1 MDHPSQLGKYPITAV
16 LGEGAMGVVYR
27 AHDPDIGREVA
38 LKTVH
43 AKLLASD
50 QDDPG
55 NAGSDSMA
63 ARFRNEAR
71 AVGRLSHPGI
81 VAIYEY
87 GEDNGT
93 AFIAME
99 YVEGKTLAQLLA
111 NGPPVPEPEILRLM
125 DQLLD
130 ALECA
135 HRFGVW
141 HRDIKP
147 ANLILTASGR
157 VKLTDFGIARIENA
171 GLTLVN
177 AQIGTPGYMA
187 PEQYTGEGVDQR
199 ADLYACGVLLYRLLT
214 GHKPFE
220 GGAASVMFKVMNHDP
235 VPPSQITD
243 GIRVDGY
250 DEIVARALA
259 RDPAGRFASAAD
271 FRRALAHRLEASLVP
286 GSSIT
291 DMPTLLLRIPGMAA
305 ARGAEPTSR
314 ASLSAGLGGSIAKG
328 LTGMTSAS
336 TALAPTGWD
345 TDLLLPVERALAG
358 VVGPMARVMVKH
370 AARQSH
376 DLQSL
381 SALLV
386 QQIDNPADRDRF
398 IARLEAGTTHLTKSK
413 TLDSG
418 TTGSPSAAAAAPAQ
432 QLSEQ
437 TLAHATRVMTTYLG
451 PIARI
456 VVKKAAAG
464 NGDPQRFFSA
474 LVEMADGVDKV
485 RLLRELQSLH

>member
-1 MDHPSQLGKYPITAV
+1 MDHPRQLGKYPIQSV
-16 LGEGAMGVVYR
+16 IGEGAMGVVYR

-43 AKLLASD
+43 AKLLVGD
-50 QDDPG
+50 EEDPVNSTDG
-55 NAGSDSMA
+55 MA

-87 GEDNGT
+87 GEDAGT

-111 NGPPVPEPEILRLM
+111 NGPPIPEPEILRLM

-130 ALECA
+130 ALHCA
-135 HRFGVW
+135 HQFGVW

-147 ANLILTASGR
+147 ANLIITAGGR

-177 AQIGTPGYMA
+177 SQIGTPGYMA
-187 PEQYTGEGVDQR
+187 PEQYTGDGVDHR

-220 GGAASVMFKVMNHDP
+220 GAAASVMFKVMHHDP
-235 VPPSQITD
+235 VPPSQVTE

-250 DEIVARALA
+250 DQIIARALT
-259 RDPAGRFASAAD
+259 RDPAGRFASAAE
-271 FRRALAHRLEASLVP
+271 FRHALADRLEASLVP

-291 DMPTLLLRIPGMAA
+291 DMPTLLMRIPAAPA
-305 ARGAEPTSR
+305 ARAAGGPSEAASAAGAG
-314 ASLSAGLGGSIAKG
+314 SAARG
-328 LTGMTSAS
+328 LTGMTGAS

-345 TDLLLPVERALAG
+345 TDLLLPVERALAS
-358 VVGPMARVMVKH
+358 VVGPMARVMVKR
-370 AARQSH
+370 AARQSA
-376 DLQSL
+376 DLK
-381 SALLV
+381 ALTDLLT
-386 QQIDNPADRDRF
+386 QQIENPADRDRF
-398 IARLEAGTTHLTKSK
+398 VARLEAGTTHLTRS
-413 TLDSG
+413 TGVVSG
-418 TTGSPSAAAAAPAQ
+418 AGSAATGADSAPRQA
-432 QLSEQ
+432 LSEPVI
-437 TLAHATRVMTTYLG
+437 THATRVMTAHVG

-456 VVKKAAAG
+456 LVKKAAAIHA
-464 NGDPQRFFSA
+464 DRQRFFGA
-474 LVEMADGVDKV
+474 LVEMADGVDKT
-485 RLLRELQSLH
+485 RLLRELQNLP

>member
-1 MDHPSQLGKYPITAV
+1 MDHPARLGKYPIRSV
-16 LGEGAMGVVYR
+16 IGEGAMGVVYR

-43 AKLLASD
+43 AKLLVGDEDDGGLAS
-50 QDDPG
+50 
-55 NAGSDSMA
+55 SDGMA

-87 GEDNGT
+87 GEDAGT

-125 DQLLD
+125 DQVLD
-130 ALECA
+130 ALDCA

-147 ANLILTASGR
+147 ANLIVTASGR

-187 PEQYTGEGVDQR
+187 PEQYSGDGVDHR

-220 GGAASVMFKVMNHDP
+220 GAAASVMFKVMNHDP
-235 VPPSQITD
+235 VPPSQVTD

-250 DEIVARALA
+250 DDIVARALA
-259 RDPAGRFASAAD
+259 RDPAQRFGSAAE
-271 FRRALAHRLEASLVP
+271 FRRALAGRLDASLVP

-291 DMPTLLLRIPGMAA
+291 DMPTLLRRIPSATARSASSGAPSGASAA
-305 ARGAEPTSR
+305 P
-314 ASLSAGLGGSIAKG
+314 GGSIAKG
-328 LTGMTSAS
+328 LTGMTAAS

-345 TDLLLPVERALAG
+345 ADLLLPVERALAS
-358 VVGPMARVMVKH
+358 VVGPMARVMVKR
-370 AARQSH
+370 AARQAA
-376 DLQSL
+376 DLA
-381 SALLV
+381 ALTGALV
-386 QQIDNPADRDRF
+386 EQIENPADRERF
-398 IARLEAGTTHLTKSK
+398 IARLEAGTTHLTKST
-413 TLDSG
+413 TLGSGASG
-418 TTGSPSAAAAAPAQ
+418 TATGGSAPAPAQ
-432 QLSEQ
+432 TLSEQ
-437 TLAHATRVMTTYLG
+437 ALAHATRVMTAHMG

-456 VVKKAAAG
+456 MVKKAAAAHG
-464 NGDPQRFFSA
+464 NQRQFHEA
-474 LVEMADGVDKV
+474 LVAMADGADKA
-485 RLLRELQSLH
+485 RLQKELDNPH